1 MRFRRRGVRAENQ
14 RAGRPGVLMRKL
26 LPAREP
32 CSAAE
37 IASSPSQ
44 LCCRSPALRK
54 EVGEQPWAGGGAGLA
69 QDSDPLLPAPPPPT
83 PWRESSG
90 LSGEEGTQVSSRAR
104 LGSGPYSLILG
115 RQRRERG
122 DGEIL
127 LLSLPLS
134 STAFVEPPLRAE
146 VLREVDPFTGLLR
159 KGAKSALSPQRSWVP
174 VDPARSNLKF
184 SLSQRLRVQPLLPAA
199 PALGGSPVSA
209 PPPPPRLG
217 DPLSEK
223 PA

>member
-69 QDSDPLLPAPPPPT
+69 QDSDPPPPT

-104 LGSGPYSLILG
+104 LGSGPYSLIPG

-122 DGEIL
+122 RRD
-127 LLSLPLS
+127 SPPLP
-134 STAFVEPPLRAE
+134 STTFAEPPLRAE

-159 KGAKSALSPQRSWVP
+159 KGAKSALSPQRSWVQ

-184 SLSQRLRVQPLLPAA
+184 GLSQRLRVQPLLPAA
-199 PALGGSPVSA
+199 PALGGEPCVCA
-209 PPPPPRLG
+209 PPSPPG
-217 DPLSEK
+217 
-223 PA
+223 